1 MNARSRIT
9 VAAIAFGCGALFALG
24 LVVSG
29 MTQPSRVLGFLDVFG
44 DWDPSL
50 LWVMMGAIGANAP
63 LTYLIRR
70 RRAPLLAEHY
80 AIPTPKGS
88 WREQMSAPLLLGAA
102 LFGVGWGLA
111 GYCPGPA
118 IISTWSVFAPSDDAF
133 AVFSALV
140 FTLAMVTGM
149 RLFSI
154 FERSRRHHPEG

>member
-1 MNARSRIT
+1 MNAPSRVT
-9 VAAIAFGCGALFALG
+9 VFAVAFGCGVLFALG
-24 LVVSG
+24 LVLSG
-29 MTQPSRVLGFLDVFG
+29 MTQPSKVLGFLDIFG

-50 LWVMMGAIGANAP
+50 LWVMMGAIGVAAP
-63 LTYLIRR
+63 LTSFVRR
-70 RRAPLLAEHY
+70 RPAPLFAEHY

-88 WREQMSAPLLLGAA
+88 WREQMSTPLLFGAA

-118 IISTWSVFAPSDDAF
+118 LISTLSVFAPDDDTS
-133 AVFSALV
+133 AVFSAVV

-154 FERSRRHHPEG
+154 FERSRRHHP